1 MAICRE
7 STTGFLPDRPLH
19 PPGGKRQGSSAEL
32 GSGHIR
38 VLISGVIPALTTERL
53 ILRQWRDSDREPF
66 RRMNADAAVMEF
78 MPKRLT
84 ADESDVLAE
93 RIQKRLVERG
103 FGLFAA
109 ELRKTGSFIG
119 FIGLSAPAFEA
130 HFTPCVEIGWRLAR
144 EFWGS
149 GYATEGAVA
158 VLRLA
163 FMSLELSE
171 VVSFTAALN
180 ARSRRVMERLGMRRS
195 TKDDFD
201 HPLLSAADPLRP
213 HVLYRLARVD
223 WLPDDQSVPHER
235 ASGASRST
243 DTNWLPESGPTES
256 AALERQGADSL
267 PSRGKDGIAERGQRG
282 R

>member
-1 MAICRE
+1 
-7 STTGFLPDRPLH
+7 
-19 PPGGKRQGSSAEL
+19 
-32 GSGHIR
+32 
-38 VLISGVIPALTTERL
+38 VLISNVIPALTTERL

-84 ADESDVLAE
+84 AEESDVLAD
-93 RIQKRLVERG
+93 RIQKRLEERG

-109 ELRKTGSFIG
+109 ELRETGSFIG
-119 FIGLSAPAFEA
+119 FVGLSAPAFEA

-149 GYATEGAVA
+149 GYATEGANA

-180 ARSRRVMERLGMRRS
+180 VRSRGVMERLGMVRN

-201 HPLLSAADPLRP
+201 HPMLSPTDPLRP
-213 HVLYRLARVD
+213 HVLYRLARAD
-223 WLPDDQSVPHER
+223 WLP
-235 ASGASRST
+235 
-243 DTNWLPESGPTES
+243 TN
-256 AALERQGADSL
+256 
-267 PSRGKDGIAERGQRG
+267 
-282 R
+282 

>member
-1 MAICRE
+1 VTRR
-7 STTGFLPDRPLH
+7 DRPFRRETAYIGLSNLQSVS
-19 PPGGKRQGSSAEL
+19 PVWSRIT
-32 GSGHIR
+32 HIR
-38 VLISGVIPALTTERL
+38 VLISSVIPALTTERL

-84 ADESDVLAE
+84 AEESDGLAD
-93 RIQKRLVERG
+93 RIQKRLEERG

-109 ELRKTGSFIG
+109 ELRETGSFIG
-119 FIGLSAPAFEA
+119 FVGLSAPAFEA
-130 HFTPCVEIGWRLAR
+130 HFTPCLEIGWRLAR

-149 GYATEGAVA
+149 GYATEGANA

-180 ARSRRVMERLGMRRS
+180 VRSRGVMERLGMVRN

-201 HPLLSAADPLRP
+201 HPMLSATDPLRP
-213 HVLYRLARVD
+213 HVLYRLARAD
-223 WLPDDQSVPHER
+223 WMPDE
-235 ASGASRST
+235 
-243 DTNWLPESGPTES
+243 
-256 AALERQGADSL
+256 
-267 PSRGKDGIAERGQRG
+267 
-282 R
+282 